1 MRGFFGCRI
10 LGTDRLAAGLFVWT
24 DKKTT
29 KDGQRIR
36 GTKMTI

>member
-24 DKKTT
+24 VTKKR
-29 KDGQRIR
+29 Q
-36 GTKMTI
+36 KMVKELEEPK